1 MAWQDGFP
9 LSASR
14 MDAEQERELRLVAQ
28 ARAGAEWALAAL
40 IARYQPPVT
49 RYLTRLTGDPERSR
63 VLAEAIFVRMAHR
76 LRGPQGGQHLRLWL
90 LRACTEAGL
99 DALREPRGRQT
110 MPPRLEGA
118 HGPAGLLTGR
128 VSESTSQR
136 LRKGLEALAE
146 ATGTTRRQ
154 FRKLIWSED
163 EAGPEVHPSAV
174 AARADAHLHDMAD
187 ADELHAGGRDALEA
201 LRYRM
206 MRAVLAEL
214 PYGDAQCLALH
225 LVAGLNQ
232 TEVAKALGLK
242 NSATRSR
249 IVHGLQLFAQRFE
262 AAAASLGL
270 PAAALAPRATQPPI
284 AALGEPAAA
293 FAPALAAE
301 AVPEDA
307 PPLPWR
313 EESPSDFVD
322 AVTAPLWA
330 GNDADE
336 ASLPPAAFAATPTE
350 PLVVDA
356 EPVVALVAPLDLPIV
371 FERTALRGS
380 MPPGTDA
387 TDLSLVLEPVPLAFE
402 PEPAALEPDVVL
414 PEPIEMHA
422 AEDRVAY
429 QEAEER
435 PLALVAVPAL
445 AAPAAA
451 AGGVAGEPV
460 SAGVIAPKGEA
471 EGASELVALA
481 ESPQPLPAVEQALRL
496 EETAADLGGPIRV
509 VPVLT
514 PPWILVRREPAELAR
529 ENDDEAA
536 ADPAPLVPVLT
547 PVPAGRPSTRPG
559 GGTDITLRAVSLLGN
574 EPLETPPA
582 ARADDVTMGAL
593 EVPAAPADDAP
604 LEP

>member
-1 MAWQDGFP
+1 MAWQDVFP
-9 LSASR
+9 LSVSR

-63 VLAEAIFVRMAHR
+63 ALAEAIFVRMARR

-90 LRACTEAGL
+90 LRACTEVGL
-99 DALREPRGRQT
+99 DALREPLGRQT

-118 HGPAGLLTGR
+118 HGPVGLLTGR

-163 EAGPEVHPSAV
+163 EAGPEAHASAA

-187 ADELHAGGRDALEA
+187 ADELHAGGRDALET

-270 PAAALAPRATQPPI
+270 PAEALAPRTTQPPI
-284 AALGEPAAA
+284 EALGEPAAA

-336 ASLPPAAFAATPTE
+336 APLPPAAFAATPAE

-356 EPVVALVAPLDLPIV
+356 EPVVALDLPIV
-371 FERTALRGS
+371 FERTALREWV
-380 MPPGTDA
+380 PPGTDA
-387 TDLSLVLEPVPLAFE
+387 TDLSLVLEPVALAFE
-402 PEPAALEPDVVL
+402 PEPAALAPVVAL
-414 PEPIEMHA
+414 PEPIELHA
-422 AEDRVAY
+422 ARDRVAY
-429 QEAEER
+429 QEVEER
-435 PLALVAVPAL
+435 PLTLVAAPAL
-445 AAPAAA
+445 AAPAGAA
-451 AGGVAGEPV
+451 VGVAGEPV
-460 SAGVIAPKGEA
+460 AAGVIAPKGEA

-481 ESPQPLPAVEQALRL
+481 ASPQPLPAVEQALRL
-496 EETAADLGGPIRV
+496 EETAADLSGPIRV

-514 PPWILVRREPAELAR
+514 PPWILVRREPAELAH
-529 ENDDEAA
+529 EVGEEAA

-547 PVPAGRPSTRPG
+547 PIPAGRPSMRPG
-559 GGTDITLRAVSLLGN
+559 GGTDITLRAVSMSGN
-574 EPLETPPA
+574 EPLDTSSA
-582 ARADDVTMGAL
+582 ARADDVTMEAL
-593 EVPAAPADDAP
+593 DVPTAPADDAL

>member
-63 VLAEAIFVRMAHR
+63 VLAEAIFVRMARR

-99 DALREPRGRQT
+99 DALREPLGRQT

-118 HGPAGLLTGR
+118 YGPAGLLTGR

-163 EAGPEVHPSAV
+163 EADPEAQASAA

-187 ADELHAGGRDALEA
+187 ADELHAGGRDALET

-270 PAAALAPRATQPPI
+270 PAEALAPRTTQPPI
-284 AALGEPAAA
+284 EALGEPASAI
-293 FAPALAAE
+293 APALAAG

-336 ASLPPAAFAATPTE
+336 APLPPAAYPATPAE

-356 EPVVALVAPLDLPIV
+356 EPIVALVASLDLPIV

-380 MPPGTDA
+380 VPPGTDA
-387 TDLSLVLEPVPLAFE
+387 SDLSLVLEPVALAFE
-402 PEPAALEPDVVL
+402 PEPAAAEPVGAL
-414 PEPIEMHA
+414 PEPIELHA
-422 AEDRVAY
+422 AGDRVAY

-445 AAPAAA
+445 AVAAV
-451 AGGVAGEPV
+451 GVAGEPV
-460 SAGVIAPKGEA
+460 STGVIAPKGEA

-481 ESPQPLPAVEQALRL
+481 ESPQPPPAVEQALRL

-514 PPWILVRREPAELAR
+514 PPWILVRRDPAELAH
-529 ENDDEAA
+529 EDGEEAA

-547 PVPAGRPSTRPG
+547 PDPAGRPSTRPG
-559 GGTDITLRAVSLLGN
+559 GSTDITLRAVSLSGN
-574 EPLETPPA
+574 GPPDTSSA
-582 ARADDVTMGAL
+582 ARADDVTMEAL
-593 EVPAAPADDAP
+593 DVPAAPADDAP